1 MCELCCVLKERE
13 ENTSCVCVCVC
24 VCVCEGA
31 PEFLV
36 FVFELLIIT
45 YVP

>member
-1 MCELCCVLKERE
+1 MYALCCVLKERE
-13 ENTSCVCVCVC
+13 ENTSY
-24 VCVCEGA
+24 VCEGV

-36 FVFELLIIT
+36 FVCVLLMIT

>member
-13 ENTSCVCVCVC
+13 ENIS
-24 VCVCEGA
+24 CVCEGV

-36 FVFELLIIT
+36 FVCC
-45 YVP
+45 